1 MPRVV
6 KAKGGVKKSKE
17 MKALA
22 PLTLQQQS
30 FVLELLCDPNFD
42 HIAAARKV
50 GFLSPEKNATT
61 LLRHPLIATAI
72 RRFQNA
78 RVERSKTTSDRILQE
93 VEFIALMDVVDLF
106 SPDGKLM
113 VDNVHTLPERI
124 RRCIR
129 ELKVRELRDREGNI
143 IGVITEVKL
152 WDKNK
157 ALELSMRHR
166 GMLNDKIRVEG
177 RVELDWD
184 KLLGDDAPVRQHDPN
199 VIDVSPDNMRDLVLR
214 EENNDHAPIPT
225 KYSLHKAHDPQAE
238 GDATYGLNDLLGDD

>member
-1 MPRVV
+1 
-6 KAKGGVKKSKE
+6 

-22 PLTLQQQS
+22 PLNLKQQA
-30 FVLELLCDPNFD
+30 FVLELLCDPSFD
-42 HIAAARKV
+42 HVAAARKV
-50 GFLSPEKNATT
+50 GYANPSADASGLLKNP
-61 LLRHPLIATAI
+61 HIATAI
-72 RRFQNA
+72 RRFQAA
-78 RVERSKTTSDRILQE
+78 RVDRAKVTSDRILEE

-129 ELKVRELRDREGNI
+129 ELKVRELRDREGNV

-166 GMLNDKIRVEG
+166 GMLNDKLRVEG

-184 KLLGDDAPVRQHDPN
+184 KLLDNGQPRRDPN
-199 VIDVSPDNMRDLVLR
+199 VIDVSPENMRELVLK

-225 KYSLHKAHDPQAE
+225 KYTLHKNHDPQAE
-238 GDATYGLNDLLGDD
+238 GDANYGLNDLLGDD